1 MTDTTQQFLDYP
13 TKNAFRHKLPSDL
26 ARESLAHMIIIP
38 ERGIAAY
45 LYPAVL
51 GNGEAKAVASIVGG
65 SVKEQIFEV
74 SEAQMSPEMGFEDWR
89 VGNLHMQ
96 VLEPFK
102 RVALKWDGD
111 RIKID
116 GVFEAIHPP
125 YGFSTHPD
133 GNPPYYGEDRT
144 EQHGRF
150 RARITV
156 DGVSFDHDGLMVRDH
171 SWGPRIWGINQH
183 YKWVHATTGEAS
195 MHFFEM
201 HAFGRVT
208 RQGFLFKEGQMAHIA
223 DVSLDYGFDSEMRQK
238 DFRAVITDT
247 EGRRSEVGFDV
258 YNFLHSAYDPKTVI
272 NTGYATVEFD
282 GKPGVGICEFNW
294 NRDYA
299 DYVKE
304 YAEQYGG

>member
-13 TKNAFRHKLPSDL
+13 SKNAFRHKLPSDE

-38 ERGIAAY
+38 ERGAAAY

-51 GNGEAKAVASIVGG
+51 GNGQAKAVASALGG
-65 SVKEQIFEV
+65 PFDEQIFEV
-74 SEAQMSPEMGFEDWR
+74 SEAQMSPDMGFEDWR
-89 VGNLHMQ
+89 VGNFHMQ

-111 RIKID
+111 RIKVD
-116 GVFEAIHPP
+116 GEFEALHPP

-133 GNPPYYGEDRT
+133 GNPPYYGDDRT

-150 RARITV
+150 RGKITL
-156 DGVSFDHDGLMVRDH
+156 DGDAFDYDGLMVRDH
-171 SWGPRIWGINQH
+171 SWGPRIWGVNQH
-183 YKWVHATTGEAS
+183 YKWVHATTGEES

-208 RQGFLFKEGQMAHIA
+208 MQGFLFKDGKMAHLA
-223 DVSLDYGFDSEMRQK
+223 KVEPTYGFDKDMIQK
-238 DFRAVITDT
+238 DFRVTVTDT
-247 EGRRSEVGFDV
+247 EGRQATIAYDIYR
-258 YNFLHSAYDPKTVI
+258 FLISAYDPKTVI

-294 NRDYA
+294 NRDYF
-299 DYVKE
+299 DYVKK
-304 YAEQYGG
+304 YAEEFG